1 MIVTHD
7 RRIIAIRARRPR
19 KDIPRGLPRK
29 VFEAVDLLEAAAILA
44 DVHFIGKVEKLSGSH
59 SYRLLIV
66 PKWSILFEW
75 KDGHARN
82 VRLEES

>member
-7 RRIIAIRARRPR
+7 KRIIAIRARRPQR
-19 KDIPRGLPRK
+19 DIPRGLPRK

-44 DVHFIGKVEKLSGSH
+44 DVQFIGKVDKLTGVH
-59 SYRLLIV
+59 AYRLIIV
-66 PKWSILFEW
+66 PGWSILFEW

-82 VRLEES
+82 VRLE